1 MVWGRAGARVWV
13 SSGAL
18 KEGGG
23 REGRHLRG
31 CGPIPPHR
39 AAGKTGLSCFAAV
52 LVVSAS
58 ALPRLPPHKDL
69 GSSPLASGPSALQGD
84 SKKIV
89 LPSLNA
95 LVTVLAGV
103 FPSAKRPGEAPG
115 RKAGALFP
123 EAPGD
128 QQTLLGSLLDLPLH
142 SDQPAPLGTS
152 GVSGRATPRPAPSA
166 VAEPAAHRAPESQPV
181 SYVAGPGEE
190 ILVTGSPEI
199 AATSPSQ
206 ASPQPLAWP
215 VGRHT
220 FSPNAWVPSASGASN
235 FSPGTTPLLTLAPKA
250 PEKAVSSAPQGPLA
264 FTSISNTLAATEPLL
279 PVAAVWSGPDTAPTA
294 LTVGSGSP
302 RSGLASSLGPAPSG
316 PSMLPLPS
324 AVPSPQSSSAS
335 LPLSSPPS
343 SPSPA
348 LTSPSPVLAPV
359 SPFTTGARTSPE
371 MLLHMSSHLQPQA
384 LSSVF
389 PASHLPCHLWWL
401 QGWLLFRG
409 QSSLGRWSL
418 PTQPP

>member
-1 MVWGRAGARVWV
+1 MPRLSPFSLACQTCAAPHQRGIQAECSICHLPPGPGGLAARAGAFGM
-13 SSGAL
+13 SGQWL
-18 KEGGG
+18 
-23 REGRHLRG
+23 
-31 CGPIPPHR
+31 P
-39 AAGKTGLSCFAAV
+39 AAGLLLAAV

-58 ALPRLPPHKDL
+58 ALPLLPPHKDL
-69 GSSPLASGPSALQGD
+69 GPSPLASGTSALQAD
-84 SKKIV
+84 SKKIL
-89 LPSLNA
+89 LPSLNS

-128 QQTLLGSLLDLPLH
+128 QQALLGSLLDLPLH
-142 SDQPAPLGTS
+142 SDQPAPLGTT
-152 GVSGRATPRPAPSA
+152 GVSSRATPRPAPSA

-220 FSPNAWVPSASGASN
+220 FSPNAWVPCASGASN
-235 FSPGTTPLLTLAPKA
+235 FRPGTAPLLTLAPKA

-264 FTSISNTLAATEPLL
+264 FTSISNTLAATVPLL
-279 PVAAVWSGPDTAPTA
+279 PVTTVWSGLDTASTA

-302 RSGLASSLGPAPSG
+302 RSGRHPVWAQRPVVLQCCHCPRRY
-316 PSMLPLPS
+316 PLHSRHQHHCHCRPH
-324 AVPSPQSSSAS
+324 PHP
-335 LPLSSPPS
+335 
-343 SPSPA
+343 
-348 LTSPSPVLAPV
+348 
-359 SPFTTGARTSPE
+359 RH
-371 MLLHMSSHLQPQA
+371 LH
-384 LSSVF
+384 
-389 PASHLPCHLWWL
+389 
-401 QGWLLFRG
+401 
-409 QSSLGRWSL
+409 
-418 PTQPP
+418 

>member
-1 MVWGRAGARVWV
+1 MNGQW
-13 SSGAL
+13 L
-18 KEGGG
+18 
-23 REGRHLRG
+23 
-31 CGPIPPHR
+31 P
-39 AAGKTGLSCFAAV
+39 AAGLLLAAV
-52 LVVSAS
+52 PVVSAS

-69 GSSPLASGPSALQGD
+69 GPSPLASGTSALQGD

-95 LVTVLAGV
+95 LVTVLTGV
-103 FPSAKRPGEAPG
+103 FPAAKRPGEAPG
-115 RKAGALFP
+115 RKGGALFP

-128 QQTLLGSLLDLPLH
+128 QQALLGSLLDLPLH
-142 SDQPAPLGTS
+142 SDQPAPLGTTV
-152 GVSGRATPRPAPSA
+152 VSGRATPRPAPSA

-199 AATSPSQ
+199 AAMSP
-206 ASPQPLAWP
+206 AP
-215 VGRHT
+215 
-220 FSPNAWVPSASGASN
+220 SGASN
-235 FSPGTTPLLTLAPKA
+235 FSPGAAPLLTLAPKA

-279 PVAAVWSGPDTAPTA
+279 PVATVWSGLDTASTA
-294 LTVGSGSP
+294 LTAGSGSP

-316 PSMLPLPS
+316 PSVLPLPS
-324 AVPSPQSSSAS
+324 AVPSSQSSSAS

-343 SPSPA
+343 SLSPA

-371 MLLHMSSHLQPQA
+371 MLLHLSSHLQPQA

-401 QGWLLFRG
+401 QGWLLFSG